1 MVPFFLFFMIKYTYY
16 GNLINKK
23 EFLRKLINHFKDK
36 KYPNDIYEF
45 TFSEVN
51 LLSLNNISNE
61 EYPISNKDK
70 ALINNKDIKLYTT
83 TITYRNK
90 NYLVYGLAIKEADIY
105 IENDELIYYVE
116 PIINDPYPVVA
127 RSEEVSKSVK
137 YASIFFFMM
146 ILIGLPLAIIMLNK
160 DVIVSIVFFAISI
173 ISLLFVIGF
182 IIINYRKKIDQDKL
196 RSDLLLREINKKN
209 ADLALLLAK
218 IEEIK
223 D

>member
-1 MVPFFLFFMIKYTYY
+1 MEISLT
-16 GNLINKK
+16 KK

>member
-1 MVPFFLFFMIKYTYY
+1 MEISLT
-16 GNLINKK
+16 KK

-36 KYPNDIYEF
+36 KYPSDIYEF

-51 LLSLNNISNE
+51 ILSINNIDNE

-182 IIINYRKKIDQDKL
+182 IIINYRKKIDQEKL

>member
-1 MVPFFLFFMIKYTYY
+1 
-16 GNLINKK
+16 
-23 EFLRKLINHFKDK
+23 
-36 KYPNDIYEF
+36 
-45 TFSEVN
+45 
-51 LLSLNNISNE
+51 
-61 EYPISNKDK
+61 
-70 ALINNKDIKLYTT
+70 
-83 TITYRNK
+83 
-90 NYLVYGLAIKEADIY
+90 
-105 IENDELIYYVE
+105 
-116 PIINDPYPVVA
+116 
-127 RSEEVSKSVK
+127 
-137 YASIFFFMM
+137 MM

-182 IIINYRKKIDQDKL
+182 IIINYRKKIDQEKL